1 MTGQRTTGREWR
13 LLCGLGALALAALPR
28 MALGADPIV
37 IGMIEPYTGEE
48 SNYGQWVDDAWKLA
62 IANYGDTIKG
72 HPIKIVRADS
82 KCEPAVAVSAGRQVF
97 AEHPVILMAPICS
110 GDTLAI
116 MPMIKSNEV
125 PALSDNIA
133 PRVTQESGGW
143 VWRIQLTDSVVTP
156 PESQYILSKG
166 YKRIGVVHDTSAPGQ
181 ANGQNMIAALT
192 AAGNPPVETATYAL
206 ADTDYSGPLLK
217 MKAANLDALYIEAY
231 ETQGARLISQAK
243 QLGFTIPIYAN
254 FSLFD
259 ETFIKA
265 AGDAGNGI
273 VGVTS
278 YTPEW
283 SEDAKKF
290 DARWFKMFNYH
301 TNADI
306 AAIYEMAVVAITT
319 LDAAPDARGKALND
333 LIAKTNLP
341 NQPMGALSFDAT
353 GNNANPLVLL
363 VTWKDQKIQVIQVLK
378 GHM

>member
-1 MTGQRTTGREWR
+1 MTGHRWTMLCSMSAIALM
-13 LLCGLGALALAALPR
+13 LLPKLALS
-28 MALGADPIV
+28 ADPIV
-37 IGMIEPYTGEE
+37 VGMIEPYTGEE

-62 IANYGDTIKG
+62 VETFGDSIKG
-72 HPIKIVRADS
+72 HPLKVVRADS
-82 KCEPAVAVSAGRQVF
+82 KCEPSVAVSAGRQVF
-97 AEHPVILMAPICS
+97 AEHPVILMAPVCS

-125 PALSDNIA
+125 PTLSDNIA

-143 VWRIQLTDSVVTP
+143 VWRVQLTDSVITP
-156 PESQYILSKG
+156 PEAKYILSKG

-181 ANGQNMIAALT
+181 ANGQNMIEALK
-192 AAGNPPVETATYAL
+192 AGGNPAAEIATYAL

-217 MKAANLDALYIEAY
+217 MKAANLDALYVEAY
-231 ETQGARLISQAK
+231 ETQGARLITQAK

-265 AGDAGNGI
+265 AGEAGNGLI
-273 VGVTS
+273 GVTS
-278 YTPEW
+278 YTPDW
-283 SEDAKKF
+283 SDAAKKF
-290 DARWFKMFNYH
+290 DAVWFKKFNYH

-306 AAIYEMAVVAITT
+306 AAIYEMAVVVFKA
-319 LDAAPDARGKALND
+319 LEQAPDARGKELND
-333 LIAKTNLP
+333 IIAKISLP
-341 NQPMGALSFDAT
+341 DLPMGALSFDST

-363 VTWKDQKIQVIQVLK
+363 VTWKDQKIQVLQTLA